1 MTSVVDS
8 FLSSFAHLNY
18 DLGFMLSVVIITSGV
33 IIFTIMAL
41 NAMVAVY
48 FERKISAF
56 MQDRLGPM
64 EVGIFGFKGGKRF
77 WGGIGQTLADAIK
90 LLVKEDIIPNN
101 ADKFLMILA
110 PFIIVSGA
118 LLTFIAVPF
127 AENLVISDFNIGIF
141 YIVAMSSVGVI
152 GIILAGWSSNNK
164 WSLYGGMRSA
174 AQIISYEIPAGLS
187 IISIVMLTG
196 TLSMQGIIEFQRGT
210 IWGVLPNWIIFN
222 NPFSFIAFFIFFI
235 SGVAECNRTPFDIPE
250 AESELVAGAF
260 TEYSGMRY
268 AFFFLS
274 EYAEMFVISAI
285 AVTAFLGGWNSPIS
299 GFMNS
304 SGWGVFW
311 FMLKS
316 LSLIFLMIWFRWTL
330 PRLRVDQLMS
340 ICWKVF
346 LPMSLINIFGVGI
359 WTLFFG

>member
-1 MTSVVDS
+1 MTVDNLINW
-8 FLSSFAHLNY
+8 FPFGAEWPVLTFVTA
-18 DLGFMLSVVIITSGV
+18 VIIC
-33 IIFTIMAL
+33 AL
-41 NAMVAVY
+41 PVFLFIAVY
-48 FERKISAF
+48 ALVAIYAELKISSF
-56 MQDRLGPM
+56 MQDKVGPM
-64 EVGIFGFKGGKRF
+64 GQGVGLHAWKFG
-77 WGGIGQTLADAIK
+77 ILQPVADALK
-90 LLVKEDIIPNN
+90 LILKEDIIPDL
-101 ADKFLMILA
+101 ADKKLFVMA
-110 PFIIVSGA
+110 PFIVFVGA
-118 LLTFIAVPF
+118 FISFAALPF
-127 AENLVISDFNIGIF
+127 GQNIIIADMNIGIF
-141 YIVAMSSVGVI
+141 YILAVGSLSVI

-196 TLSMQGIIEFQRGT
+196 TLSMQGIIEFQSGT

-346 LPMSLINIFGVGI
+346 LPFSLVNIFGVGI
-359 WTLFFG
+359 WSLLVG